1 MSKWL
6 DLSNNANNLKQ
17 SYVHGFVDISGGGIN
32 LRNDNS
38 LNIYLPEPS
47 NNLAFSIKSQEFT
60 VFDESEN
67 VLVDV
72 SNAKLQYIKN
82 VSSDIE
88 ARLNSISGN
97 TQFFTAN
104 QQNEIETSRTI
115 VPSTANNIDLGSLT
129 KPFSSLHVNSN
140 SIFFVD
146 KNNAA
151 NVVKMSVANDGTID
165 ISSNSV
171 TSIKKMVTSANNVTE
186 IGTGPEN
193 PTHTLDVTGN
203 AIFRND
209 VKINSNLTVDGSINF
224 LGEFIQTNT
233 NIQISEQMDLSNSG
247 TGPALIVRQFGDKDI
262 ATFYDDASM
271 VMVIKDGGDVSFNNS
286 LIVNEDIS
294 CNRNLATGGT
304 ITHHGKLISHGDV
317 SLNNDLIVNGDVSL
331 NRGLFVNGDL
341 SVNGFITGRYAENSV
356 PAAAIDGF
364 VAGSGG
370 SITIASI
377 DAGNNISNEIA
388 NISKLCFD
396 SDSGFAVDDLS
407 SGTVKVKMNSTFK
420 TWKVDGES
428 DLIAEGLD
436 ALHISSDDTI
446 NITTKTSSN
455 LTYYVRANSPPTL
468 APYFL
473 FSHSPNGP
481 ALNIGRLLQLEK
493 GYTFTFI
500 RTDNNTSNPFHIG
513 STWKNNDTGITIT
526 STGTGPAPAGGHPD
540 DNGVNSIDENGEQ
553 LSLTIP
559 SDYNSTL
566 SYYNF
571 LNNATVTGFS
581 LIEPVNTSGKKR
593 IHFQVPGVFNI
604 TTDQNVGGKK
614 TFTDTTTFQQD
625 VSMVSNLVVNGT
637 TELKSF
643 LTAKNNSTFEGTV
656 SVKNKLDI
664 DDDVSANYN
673 LYVGGSTNLLDA
685 VTIYGQS
692 FIYGDV
698 SLNGK
703 LIAHNDLSLN
713 GNLFLNGAQTL
724 NSNLIVGK
732 QIAVDGDASFNGN
745 AMINGDASLN
755 SNLMVNGDVSFNNK
769 LFVNGDSSFN
779 SNVMVD
785 GDVSFN
791 NKLFVN
797 GDVSMNSLLM
807 IDGDVSLNSKLFVK
821 GDVSLNS
828 NVHIGQRTNIDGS
841 LNVTGDIVAEDDLT
855 VTNYSYLNNVDITG
869 ITMST
874 GDVSFNEKLFVKKD
888 VLLNSNVQI
897 GERTNIDG
905 SLNVTG
911 DIVAEDDLTVTNY
924 SYLNNVDITGI
935 TMSTG
940 DVSFNEKLFVNKD
953 VSLNSNVR
961 IGKVLRV
968 DGDASL
974 NSNLY
979 LTGTANLKSFLNV
992 ENNTTLNGTLNVKQL
1007 VDLDNILNVD
1017 GDASFNSELHVEKDV
1032 SFNAHLRVGKQ
1043 TIIDGSLQVIDNIT
1057 ATDISGNKLD
1067 MDHIIV
1073 GGGARK
1079 SSAYL
1084 SNDDAAVT
1092 VNGHIQTKALLNYGE
1107 TDTSGTGVVFGNG
1120 ATLTNDVISLVT
1132 NGQRRMFLHNNGAAI
1147 GSNNQFVVLES
1158 TGETIMQANSS
1169 RQLLIKPAST
1179 FAQDATLEIRGA
1191 RNNTTNAYPSKI
1203 QFTNHDSDIGTS
1215 KNFGQIAGKVEDST
1229 NNIGSIVFWN
1239 YNDGAT
1245 SKETMKLTH
1254 DSRVLI
1260 DTTTN
1265 TYKLNVGGTG
1275 LFTADVSATNVNATT
1290 NVNTENVLAREVI
1303 GLGDLSFNKSG
1314 VISTTSSNIVL
1325 QPQGSDP
1332 SFGMVNIKGNL
1343 KVDGSINFIGDYIQT
1358 NTNVQVTEQLDVT
1371 NDGTGPALKVKQIG
1385 SADVAEFYDDNTKA
1399 LIIQNGGNVGINT
1412 TSADEKLH
1420 VNGSI
1425 KVADGQSIYIGAGTG
1440 SGSERLRL
1448 YHDSTNSYI
1457 DYGTGKFHLRK
1468 SDNTSILSAD
1478 AAGKIGIGT
1487 ESPEV
1492 ALHINHTDALKI
1504 PKGTTGERPTATG
1517 AAHQG
1522 YIRYN
1527 TELSSFEGFGAGN
1540 AWGSLGGVIDVD
1552 QDTYIK
1558 AENSANDDN
1567 DQLKFFTDGAQR
1579 MIVDASGKVGI
1590 GSETPAN
1597 ELDVVGTAHIS
1608 SKLFTNDLSSQ
1619 SLSVSNDSSF
1629 NSNLHVSGSVGIGT
1643 DVHPVKLTVYSSD
1656 AIRIPVGNTA
1666 QRPTATGAAH
1676 QGYIRY
1682 NTELSSF
1689 EGFGAG
1695 NAWGSL
1701 GGVKDVDQDTYI
1713 TAETSAGTDN
1723 DELKFY
1729 TAGSEQMII
1738 DASGDIGVGVVD
1750 PKAKM
1755 HINGSAIIENDI
1767 SLNGTLTVDGDAS
1780 FNGNVFISK
1789 QLVVVQD
1796 LSVNGNIVMPGGGGA
1811 ATSGALLTGTTAERT
1826 DPAEAGMIRYNTD
1839 RNMAELYTSS
1849 NIWSG
1854 VASYK
1859 TEQPPLLV
1867 SISQNQQSA
1876 QVVVSWSK
1884 FPEIYKDAF
1893 SGRSYPVYLQTFVDI
1908 SYNLLSGQQSNGWK
1922 TVHIGNGNYHT
1933 NGNSTP
1939 PLTSLTFVANGGRSY
1954 NNSTGYNLTF
1964 DNKPS
1969 TTSLP
1974 TFTQDDL
1981 FELRVYGVNNSGT
1994 APIYIYI
2001 TDVGLKQTGAP
2012 SAVVITNFKDVQKT
2026 EFKMDTSFYLDNND
2040 QAITD
2045 GIDITN
2051 YDISFTLVNTRSKE
2065 TVTDVGSQAKS
2076 DTNLD
2081 KSNILLTGL
2090 KPGSQYD
2097 VQIRAKNALNSDYG
2111 PYGIAYTS
2119 AYFTNDENVED
2130 NTATR
2135 FINAND
2141 LNNVSPNGME
2151 VTLVGKAS
2159 INGHLNGTNGR
2170 SDRTLLSA
2178 NNTNS
2183 SISLDGISSF
2193 YVNYGK
2199 QGTTLDNT
2207 TGSLVTSTFNMKNT
2221 SGTLAGQAL
2230 NFTKTASQDTVN
2242 IGANGYEYSFQSAAS
2257 YTDKGKAANYSKGY
2271 VYSSS
2276 FANTSG
2282 TNNNTI
2288 FNANFPASTDNYY
2301 FNYSIQSQAA
2311 NNNQRIDKNEILS
2324 ISRTTNNFY
2333 VDDYSSTPSVEF
2345 NAVPTISVQSN
2356 TFLFGVPSITML
2368 KLTANYTISNFASHY
2383 IPYSDNH
2390 HSRVSTISKNGY
2402 TFSANDKTD
2411 VSQNSPYTMAY
2422 SKTSAFS
2429 ADNYN
2434 ADTSSNFTVNV
2445 FYLNNNGTPYVS
2457 THTDNNKDVNNIG
2470 KVFRDS
2476 ANTYNGNTLYFF
2488 NGVNTFSSAITT
2500 NSSNFATANSS
2511 HISNTLL
2518 YFDGKFVSG
2527 GYSTTYN
2534 GVTIN
2539 AFSDW
2544 NNGFAVSGPNYST
2557 HNNSGT
2563 GGFKWIAINVTNKRS
2578 NNSVDLSNFKIC
2590 GNSPNRSLFG
2600 NSGNI
2605 NGYEAY
2611 ISHGSKF
2618 GALNTVFNSGDTAWF
2633 NLGDTTNISNAKTAN
2648 GALQNNATD
2657 AYIDANTTSD
2667 IYLIVGLP
2675 QSLNSYFTFS

>member
-47 NNLAFSIKSQEFT
+47 NNLAFSIKSQELT

-67 VLVDV
+67 VMIDV
-72 SNAKLQYIKN
+72 SNAKLQYLKN

-88 ARLNSISGN
+88 ERLNSISGN

-104 QQNEIETSRTI
+104 QQNEIETSRSI
-115 VPSTANNIDLGSLT
+115 VPSTAHTIDLGSLT

-171 TSIKKMVTSANNVTE
+171 SSIKKMVTSTNNVTE

-193 PTHTLDVTGN
+193 PSHTLDVTGN

-209 VKINSNLTVDGSINF
+209 VKITSNLTVDGSINF
-224 LGEFIQTNT
+224 LGDFIQTNT

-294 CNRNLATGGT
+294 CNRNLVTGGA

-317 SLNNDLIVNGDVSL
+317 SLNNNLIVNGDVSL
-331 NRGLFVNGDL
+331 NKGLFVNGDL
-341 SVNGFITGRYAENSV
+341 SVNGFITGRYADESI

-370 SITIASI
+370 SITVASI
-377 DAGNNISNEIA
+377 DAGNNITNEIA

-436 ALHISSDDTI
+436 ALHISSDNSI
-446 NITTKTSSN
+446 QITTKTSSN
-455 LTYYVRANSPPTL
+455 LIYYVRANSPPTL

-473 FSHSPNGP
+473 FSHTPNGP
-481 ALNIGRLLQLEK
+481 ALNVGRLLELEK

-500 RTDNNTSNPFHIG
+500 RTDNNTNNPFHIG
-513 STWKNNDTGITIT
+513 STWKNNDTGITIA
-526 STGTGPAPAGGHPD
+526 STGTGPAPSGGHPD

-566 SYYNF
+566 IYYNF
-571 LNNATVTGFS
+571 LNNATVTGFKV
-581 LIEPVNTSGKKR
+581 IEPVNTSGKKR
-593 IHFQVPGVFNI
+593 IHFEVPGLFNTI
-604 TTDQNVGGKK
+604 SDQIISGKK
-614 TFTDTTTFQQD
+614 IFTDTVTLQQD
-625 VSMVSNLVVNGT
+625 VSMSSNLVVNGT

-643 LTAKNNSTFEGTV
+643 LAVKNNSTFEGTV

-685 VTIYGQS
+685 VTIYGES

-713 GNLFLNGAQTL
+713 GNLFLNGTQTL
-724 NSNLIVGK
+724 NSDLIVGK

-745 AMINGDASLN
+745 VMVNGDASFN
-755 SNLMVNGDVSFNNK
+755 NNVMVDGDVSFNNK

-855 VTNYSYLNNVDITG
+855 V
-869 ITMST
+869 
-874 GDVSFNEKLFVKKD
+874 
-888 VLLNSNVQI
+888 
-897 GERTNIDG
+897 
-905 SLNVTG
+905 
-911 DIVAEDDLTVTNY
+911 ANY

-992 ENNTTLNGTLNVKQL
+992 DNNTTLNGTLNVKQL
-1007 VDLDNILNVD
+1007 VNLDNILNVH
-1017 GDASFNSELHVEKDV
+1017 GDSSFNSELHVEKDV
-1032 SFNAHLRVGKQ
+1032 SFNAHLHVGKQ
-1043 TIIDGSLQVIDNIT
+1043 TIIDGSLHVIDNIT

-1073 GGGARK
+1073 GGGTRK

-1120 ATLTNDVISLVT
+1120 ATLGEDEISLVT
-1132 NGQRRMFLHNNGAAI
+1132 NGQRRMYLHNNGAAL
-1147 GSNNQFVVLES
+1147 GSNNQLRVLES

-1169 RQLLIKPAST
+1169 RQLLIKPAAT
-1179 FAQDATLEIRGA
+1179 FAQDATLEIQGA
-1191 RNNTTNAYPSKI
+1191 RNDTTNAYPSKI
-1203 QFTNHDSDIGTS
+1203 QFTNHDSDIGNS
-1215 KNFGQIAGKVEDST
+1215 KKFGQIAGKVEDST

-1239 YNDGAT
+1239 YNDGVT

-1275 LFTADVSATNVNATT
+1275 LFTGDVSATNVNATT

-1314 VISTTSSNIVL
+1314 VISTTSNDIVL
-1325 QPQGSDP
+1325 QPKGSDP
-1332 SFGMVNIKGNL
+1332 AFGMVNIKGNL

-1468 SDNTSILSAD
+1468 SDTTSILSAD

-1487 ESPEV
+1487 ESPDV

-1504 PKGTTGERPTATG
+1504 PKGTTGERPTANATG
-1517 AAHQG
+1517 HRG

-1527 TELSSFEGFGAGN
+1527 STTDQFEGFGAGN

-1558 AENSANDDN
+1558 AENSANEDN

-1597 ELDVVGTAHIS
+1597 ELDVVGTAHITN
-1608 SKLFTNDLSSQ
+1608 KLFTNDLSSQ
-1619 SLSVSNDSSF
+1619 TLSVSNDSSF
-1629 NSNLHVSGSVGIGT
+1629 NSNLHISGNVGIGT

-1656 AIRIPVGNTA
+1656 AIKIPVGTTA
-1666 QRPTATGAAH
+1666 ERPTTSGAGE

-1729 TAGSEQMII
+1729 TAGDEQMVI
-1738 DASGDIGVGVVD
+1738 DASGDIGMGVVD
-1750 PKAKM
+1750 PKAKL
-1755 HINGSAIIENDI
+1755 HVNGTVIVENDI
-1767 SLNGTLTVDGDAS
+1767 SLNGNLTVDGDAS

-1796 LSVNGNIVMPGGGGA
+1796 LSVNGNIITPGGGGA
-1811 ATSGALLTGTTAERT
+1811 ATSGALLTGTTAERA

-1867 SISQNQQSA
+1867 SIGQNQQSA

-1933 NGNSTP
+1933 NGNDTT
-1939 PLTSLTFVANGGRSY
+1939 PLTSLTFVANGGRSFS
-1954 NNSTGYNLTF
+1954 NSTGYNLTF

-2012 SAVVITNFKDVQKT
+2012 SAVVITNFEDVRKT
-2026 EFKMDTSFYLDNND
+2026 QFQMDTSFFLDNND
-2040 QAITD
+2040 QAITS

-2065 TVTDVGSQAKS
+2065 PVTDVRSQAKS
-2076 DTNLD
+2076 GSSLSKN
-2081 KSNILLTGL
+2081 NIVLTGL

-2097 VQIRAKNALNSDYG
+2097 VQMRAKNALNSGYG
-2111 PYGIAYTS
+2111 PYGTAYTS
-2119 AYFTNDENVED
+2119 TYFTNDENAE
-2130 NTATR
+2130 NNSATR
-2135 FINAND
+2135 FINTDD
-2141 LNNVSPNGME
+2141 LNSVSHNGME
-2151 VTLVGKAS
+2151 VTLVGNAD
-2159 INGHLNGTNGR
+2159 INGHLNGTDLR
-2170 SDRTLLSA
+2170 DDRTLLSA
-2178 NNTNS
+2178 INTNS
-2183 SISLDGISSF
+2183 SISLGGTSSF

-2199 QGTTLDNT
+2199 QGTTLDGT
-2207 TGSLVTSTFNMKNT
+2207 TGNLVVATFTIKNSTET
-2221 SGTLAGQAL
+2221 VSDSL
-2230 NFTKTASQDTVN
+2230 NFNKTASQNTAS
-2242 IGANGYEYSFQSAAS
+2242 IGATSNKYNFQSPSS
-2257 YTDKGKAANYSKGY
+2257 YTDRGKDNNYSRGF

-2282 TNNNTI
+2282 TNDNTI
-2288 FNANFPASTDNYY
+2288 FKENFPASTDNYY
-2301 FNYSIQSQAA
+2301 FNYSIQSQGE
-2311 NNNQRIDKNEILS
+2311 NNNQRIDENGNTS
-2324 ISRTTNNFY
+2324 TSRTTNNFY
-2333 VDDYSSTPSVEF
+2333 VDDYNSTPVVTF
-2345 NAVPTISVQSN
+2345 NADPTISVQSN
-2356 TFLFGVPSITML
+2356 TFLFGIPSITQL
-2368 KLTANYTISNFASHY
+2368 QLTANYTISNFASHY
-2383 IPYSDNH
+2383 IPYSSNR
-2390 HSRVSTISKNGY
+2390 HSRVNTISKNGY
-2402 TFSANDKTD
+2402 AFSANDKTD
-2411 VSQNSPYTMAY
+2411 VSQNSAYTMAY

-2429 ADNYN
+2429 ADKYN
-2434 ADTSSNFTVNV
+2434 ATTTSNFTVNV
-2445 FYLNNNGTPYVS
+2445 FYLNNNGTPSVE
-2457 THTDNNKDVNNIG
+2457 THIDNSKLVNNIG

-2476 ANTYNGNTLYFF
+2476 ANTYSSENALYFF
-2488 NGVNTFSSAITT
+2488 NGVSTFSSAITT
-2500 NSSNFATANSS
+2500 TSSNFATANSS

-2544 NNGFAVSGPNYST
+2544 SNGFAVSGPNYIT
-2557 HNNSGT
+2557 HNSSGT
-2563 GGFKWIAINVTNKRS
+2563 GGFKWIAINVTNEKS
-2578 NNSVDLSNFKIC
+2578 GNSVNLSNFKIC
-2590 GNSPNRSLFG
+2590 GSSPNTSLFG
-2600 NSGNI
+2600 NSNNI

-2611 ISHGSKF
+2611 ISHDGKF
-2618 GALNTVFNSGDTAWF
+2618 GALKSVFNSGDTAWF
-2633 NLGDTTNISNAKTAN
+2633 NLGNTTNISNAKSAN
-2648 GALQNNATD
+2648 GALQNDATN
-2657 AYIDANTTSD
+2657 AYIDANTTSEV
-2667 IYLIVGLP
+2667 YLIVGLP
-2675 QSLNSYFTFS
+2675 QSSNSYFTFS

>member
-1 MSKWL
+1 
-6 DLSNNANNLKQ
+6 
-17 SYVHGFVDISGGGIN
+17 
-32 LRNDNS
+32 
-38 LNIYLPEPS
+38 
-47 NNLAFSIKSQEFT
+47 
-60 VFDESEN
+60 
-67 VLVDV
+67 
-72 SNAKLQYIKN
+72 
-82 VSSDIE
+82 
-88 ARLNSISGN
+88 
-97 TQFFTAN
+97 
-104 QQNEIETSRTI
+104 
-115 VPSTANNIDLGSLT
+115 
-129 KPFSSLHVNSN
+129 
-140 SIFFVD
+140 
-146 KNNAA
+146 
-151 NVVKMSVANDGTID
+151 
-165 ISSNSV
+165 
-171 TSIKKMVTSANNVTE
+171 
-186 IGTGPEN
+186 
-193 PTHTLDVTGN
+193 
-203 AIFRND
+203 
-209 VKINSNLTVDGSINF
+209 
-224 LGEFIQTNT
+224 
-233 NIQISEQMDLSNSG
+233 
-247 TGPALIVRQFGDKDI
+247 
-262 ATFYDDASM
+262 
-271 VMVIKDGGDVSFNNS
+271 
-286 LIVNEDIS
+286 
-294 CNRNLATGGT
+294 
-304 ITHHGKLISHGDV
+304 
-317 SLNNDLIVNGDVSL
+317 
-331 NRGLFVNGDL
+331 
-341 SVNGFITGRYAENSV
+341 
-356 PAAAIDGF
+356 
-364 VAGSGG
+364 
-370 SITIASI
+370 
-377 DAGNNISNEIA
+377 
-388 NISKLCFD
+388 
-396 SDSGFAVDDLS
+396 
-407 SGTVKVKMNSTFK
+407 
-420 TWKVDGES
+420 
-428 DLIAEGLD
+428 
-436 ALHISSDDTI
+436 
-446 NITTKTSSN
+446 
-455 LTYYVRANSPPTL
+455 
-468 APYFL
+468 
-473 FSHSPNGP
+473 
-481 ALNIGRLLQLEK
+481 
-493 GYTFTFI
+493 
-500 RTDNNTSNPFHIG
+500 
-513 STWKNNDTGITIT
+513 
-526 STGTGPAPAGGHPD
+526 
-540 DNGVNSIDENGEQ
+540 
-553 LSLTIP
+553 
-559 SDYNSTL
+559 
-566 SYYNF
+566 
-571 LNNATVTGFS
+571 
-581 LIEPVNTSGKKR
+581 
-593 IHFQVPGVFNI
+593 
-604 TTDQNVGGKK
+604 
-614 TFTDTTTFQQD
+614 
-625 VSMVSNLVVNGT
+625 
-637 TELKSF
+637 
-643 LTAKNNSTFEGTV
+643 
-656 SVKNKLDI
+656 
-664 DDDVSANYN
+664 
-673 LYVGGSTNLLDA
+673 
-685 VTIYGQS
+685 
-692 FIYGDV
+692 
-698 SLNGK
+698 
-703 LIAHNDLSLN
+703 
-713 GNLFLNGAQTL
+713 
-724 NSNLIVGK
+724 
-732 QIAVDGDASFNGN
+732 
-745 AMINGDASLN
+745 
-755 SNLMVNGDVSFNNK
+755 
-769 LFVNGDSSFN
+769 
-779 SNVMVD
+779 
-785 GDVSFN
+785 
-791 NKLFVN
+791 
-797 GDVSMNSLLM
+797 
-807 IDGDVSLNSKLFVK
+807 
-821 GDVSLNS
+821 
-828 NVHIGQRTNIDGS
+828 
-841 LNVTGDIVAEDDLT
+841 
-855 VTNYSYLNNVDITG
+855 LNNVDITG

-874 GDVSFNEKLFVKKD
+874 GDVSFNEKLFVNKD
-888 VLLNSNVQI
+888 VSLNSNVHI

-911 DIVAEDDLTVTNY
+911 DIVAEDDLTVANY

-992 ENNTTLNGTLNVKQL
+992 DNNTTLNGTLNVKQL
-1007 VDLDNILNVD
+1007 VNLDNILNVH

-1032 SFNAHLRVGKQ
+1032 SFNAHLHVGKQ
-1043 TIIDGSLQVIDNIT
+1043 TIIDGSLHVIDNIT

-1073 GGGARK
+1073 GGGTRK

-1120 ATLTNDVISLVT
+1120 ATLGEDEISLVT
-1132 NGQRRMFLHNNGAAI
+1132 NGQRRMYLHNNGAAL
-1147 GSNNQFVVLES
+1147 GSNNQLRVLES

-1169 RQLLIKPAST
+1169 RQLLIKPAAT
-1179 FAQDATLEIRGA
+1179 FAQDAIFEIQGA
-1191 RNNTTNAYPSKI
+1191 RNDTTNAYPSKI
-1203 QFTNHDSDIGTS
+1203 QFTNHDSDIGNS
-1215 KNFGQIAGKVEDST
+1215 KKFGQIAGKVEDST

-1239 YNDGAT
+1239 YNDGVT

-1275 LFTADVSATNVNATT
+1275 LFTGDVSATNVNATT

-1314 VISTTSSNIVL
+1314 VISTTSNDIVL
-1325 QPQGSDP
+1325 QPKGSDP
-1332 SFGMVNIKGNL
+1332 AFGMVNIKGNL

-1468 SDNTSILSAD
+1468 SDTTSILSAD

-1487 ESPEV
+1487 ESPDV

-1504 PKGTTGERPTATG
+1504 PKGTTGERPTANATG
-1517 AAHQG
+1517 HRG

-1527 TELSSFEGFGAGN
+1527 STTDQFEGFGAGN

-1558 AENSANDDN
+1558 AENSANEDN

-1597 ELDVVGTAHIS
+1597 ELDVVGTAHITN
-1608 SKLFTNDLSSQ
+1608 KLFTNDLSSQ
-1619 SLSVSNDSSF
+1619 TLSVSNDSSF
-1629 NSNLHVSGSVGIGT
+1629 NSNLHISGNVGIGT
-1643 DVHPVKLTVYSSD
+1643 DVHPVILTVYSSD
-1656 AIRIPVGNTA
+1656 AIKIPVGTTA
-1666 QRPTATGAAH
+1666 ERPTTSGAGE

-1729 TAGSEQMII
+1729 TAGDEQMVI
-1738 DASGDIGVGVVD
+1738 DASGDIGMGVVD
-1750 PKAKM
+1750 PKAKL
-1755 HINGSAIIENDI
+1755 HVNGTVIVENDI
-1767 SLNGTLTVDGDAS
+1767 SLNGNLTVDGDAS

-1796 LSVNGNIVMPGGGGA
+1796 LSVNGNIITPGGGGA
-1811 ATSGALLTGTTAERT
+1811 ATSGALLTGTTAERA

-1867 SISQNQQSA
+1867 SIGQNQQSA

-1933 NGNSTP
+1933 NGNDTT
-1939 PLTSLTFVANGGRSY
+1939 PLTSLTFVANGGRSFS
-1954 NNSTGYNLTF
+1954 NSTGYNLTF

-2012 SAVVITNFKDVQKT
+2012 SAVVITNFEDVRKT
-2026 EFKMDTSFYLDNND
+2026 QFQMDTSFFLDNND
-2040 QAITD
+2040 QAITS

-2065 TVTDVGSQAKS
+2065 PVTDVRSQAKS
-2076 DTNLD
+2076 GSSLSKN
-2081 KSNILLTGL
+2081 NIVLTGL

-2097 VQIRAKNALNSDYG
+2097 VQMRAKNALNSGYG
-2111 PYGIAYTS
+2111 PYGTAYTS
-2119 AYFTNDENVED
+2119 TYFTNDENAE
-2130 NTATR
+2130 NNSATR
-2135 FINAND
+2135 FINTDD
-2141 LNNVSPNGME
+2141 LNSVSHNGME
-2151 VTLVGKAS
+2151 VTLVGNAD
-2159 INGHLNGTNGR
+2159 INGHLNGTDLR
-2170 SDRTLLSA
+2170 DDRTLLSA
-2178 NNTNS
+2178 INTNS
-2183 SISLDGISSF
+2183 SISLGGTSSF

-2199 QGTTLDNT
+2199 QGTTLDGT
-2207 TGSLVTSTFNMKNT
+2207 TGNLVVATFTIKNSTET
-2221 SGTLAGQAL
+2221 VSDSL
-2230 NFTKTASQDTVN
+2230 NFNKTASQNTAS
-2242 IGANGYEYSFQSAAS
+2242 IGATSNKYNFQSPSS
-2257 YTDKGKAANYSKGY
+2257 YTDRGKDNNYSRGF

-2282 TNNNTI
+2282 TNDNTI
-2288 FNANFPASTDNYY
+2288 FKENFPASTDFYY
-2301 FNYSIQSQAA
+2301 FNYSIQSQGE
-2311 NNNQRIDKNEILS
+2311 NNNQRIDENGNTS
-2324 ISRTTNNFY
+2324 TSRTTNNFY
-2333 VDDYSSTPSVEF
+2333 VDDYNSTPVVTF
-2345 NAVPTISVQSN
+2345 NADPTISVQSN
-2356 TFLFGVPSITML
+2356 TFLFGIPSITQL
-2368 KLTANYTISNFASHY
+2368 QLTANYTISNFASHY
-2383 IPYSDNH
+2383 IPYSSNR
-2390 HSRVSTISKNGY
+2390 HSRVNTISKNGY
-2402 TFSANDKTD
+2402 AFSANDKTD
-2411 VSQNSPYTMAY
+2411 VSQNSAYTMAY

-2429 ADNYN
+2429 ADKYN
-2434 ADTSSNFTVNV
+2434 ATTTSNFTVNV
-2445 FYLNNNGTPYVS
+2445 FYLNNNGTPSVE
-2457 THTDNNKDVNNIG
+2457 THIDNSKLVNNIG

-2476 ANTYNGNTLYFF
+2476 ANTYSSENALYFF
-2488 NGVNTFSSAITT
+2488 NGVSTFSSAITT
-2500 NSSNFATANSS
+2500 TSSNFATANSS

-2544 NNGFAVSGPNYST
+2544 SNDFAVSGPNYIT
-2557 HNNSGT
+2557 HNSSGT
-2563 GGFKWIAINVTNKRS
+2563 GGFKWIAINVTNEKS
-2578 NNSVDLSNFKIC
+2578 GNSVNLSNFKIC
-2590 GNSPNRSLFG
+2590 GSSPNTSLFG
-2600 NSGNI
+2600 NSNNI

-2611 ISHGSKF
+2611 ISHDGKF
-2618 GALNTVFNSGDTAWF
+2618 GALKSVFNSGDTAWF
-2633 NLGDTTNISNAKTAN
+2633 NLGNTTNISNAKSAN
-2648 GALQNNATD
+2648 GALQNDATN
-2657 AYIDANTTSD
+2657 AYIDANTTSEV
-2667 IYLIVGLP
+2667 YLIVGLP
-2675 QSLNSYFTFS
+2675 QSSNSYFTFS

>member
-1 MSKWL
+1 
-6 DLSNNANNLKQ
+6 
-17 SYVHGFVDISGGGIN
+17 
-32 LRNDNS
+32 
-38 LNIYLPEPS
+38 
-47 NNLAFSIKSQEFT
+47 
-60 VFDESEN
+60 
-67 VLVDV
+67 
-72 SNAKLQYIKN
+72 
-82 VSSDIE
+82 
-88 ARLNSISGN
+88 
-97 TQFFTAN
+97 
-104 QQNEIETSRTI
+104 
-115 VPSTANNIDLGSLT
+115 
-129 KPFSSLHVNSN
+129 
-140 SIFFVD
+140 
-146 KNNAA
+146 
-151 NVVKMSVANDGTID
+151 
-165 ISSNSV
+165 
-171 TSIKKMVTSANNVTE
+171 
-186 IGTGPEN
+186 
-193 PTHTLDVTGN
+193 
-203 AIFRND
+203 
-209 VKINSNLTVDGSINF
+209 
-224 LGEFIQTNT
+224 
-233 NIQISEQMDLSNSG
+233 
-247 TGPALIVRQFGDKDI
+247 
-262 ATFYDDASM
+262 
-271 VMVIKDGGDVSFNNS
+271 
-286 LIVNEDIS
+286 
-294 CNRNLATGGT
+294 
-304 ITHHGKLISHGDV
+304 
-317 SLNNDLIVNGDVSL
+317 
-331 NRGLFVNGDL
+331 
-341 SVNGFITGRYAENSV
+341 
-356 PAAAIDGF
+356 
-364 VAGSGG
+364 
-370 SITIASI
+370 
-377 DAGNNISNEIA
+377 
-388 NISKLCFD
+388 
-396 SDSGFAVDDLS
+396 
-407 SGTVKVKMNSTFK
+407 
-420 TWKVDGES
+420 
-428 DLIAEGLD
+428 
-436 ALHISSDDTI
+436 
-446 NITTKTSSN
+446 
-455 LTYYVRANSPPTL
+455 
-468 APYFL
+468 
-473 FSHSPNGP
+473 
-481 ALNIGRLLQLEK
+481 
-493 GYTFTFI
+493 
-500 RTDNNTSNPFHIG
+500 
-513 STWKNNDTGITIT
+513 
-526 STGTGPAPAGGHPD
+526 
-540 DNGVNSIDENGEQ
+540 
-553 LSLTIP
+553 
-559 SDYNSTL
+559 
-566 SYYNF
+566 
-571 LNNATVTGFS
+571 
-581 LIEPVNTSGKKR
+581 
-593 IHFQVPGVFNI
+593 
-604 TTDQNVGGKK
+604 
-614 TFTDTTTFQQD
+614 
-625 VSMVSNLVVNGT
+625 
-637 TELKSF
+637 
-643 LTAKNNSTFEGTV
+643 
-656 SVKNKLDI
+656 
-664 DDDVSANYN
+664 
-673 LYVGGSTNLLDA
+673 
-685 VTIYGQS
+685 
-692 FIYGDV
+692 
-698 SLNGK
+698 
-703 LIAHNDLSLN
+703 
-713 GNLFLNGAQTL
+713 
-724 NSNLIVGK
+724 
-732 QIAVDGDASFNGN
+732 
-745 AMINGDASLN
+745 
-755 SNLMVNGDVSFNNK
+755 
-769 LFVNGDSSFN
+769 
-779 SNVMVD
+779 
-785 GDVSFN
+785 
-791 NKLFVN
+791 
-797 GDVSMNSLLM
+797 
-807 IDGDVSLNSKLFVK
+807 
-821 GDVSLNS
+821 
-828 NVHIGQRTNIDGS
+828 
-841 LNVTGDIVAEDDLT
+841 
-855 VTNYSYLNNVDITG
+855 
-869 ITMST
+869 
-874 GDVSFNEKLFVKKD
+874 
-888 VLLNSNVQI
+888 
-897 GERTNIDG
+897 
-905 SLNVTG
+905 
-911 DIVAEDDLTVTNY
+911 
-924 SYLNNVDITGI
+924 
-935 TMSTG
+935 
-940 DVSFNEKLFVNKD
+940 
-953 VSLNSNVR
+953 
-961 IGKVLRV
+961 
-968 DGDASL
+968 
-974 NSNLY
+974 

-1007 VDLDNILNVD
+1007 VDLDNKLNVD

-1032 SFNAHLRVGKQ
+1032 SFNAHLHVGKQ
-1043 TIIDGSLQVIDNIT
+1043 TIIDGSLHVIDNIT